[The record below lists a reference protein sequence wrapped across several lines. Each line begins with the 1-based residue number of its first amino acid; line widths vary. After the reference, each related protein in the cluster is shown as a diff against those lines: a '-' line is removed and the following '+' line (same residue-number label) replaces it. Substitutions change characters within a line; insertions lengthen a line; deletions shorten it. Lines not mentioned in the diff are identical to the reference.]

1 MLLAYMIIIF
11 SMVDWERI
19 EGFDW
24 DEGNARKNVEKHQVS
39 QSEAE
44 QIFFNDPLLVDEDI
58 GHSVRE
64 LRLHALGRTDTGRQL
79 HVTFTLRNDGRL
91 VRAISARPMHRKER
105 VRYEQES

>member
-1 MLLAYMIIIF
+1 MMIIYT
-11 SMVDWERI
+11 MLALEQI

-44 QIFFNDPLLVDEDI
+44 QIFFNDPLLVSQDVD
-58 GHSVRE
+58 HSVRE
-64 LRLHALGRTDTGRQL
+64 PRLHALGRTDTGRPL
-79 HVTFTLRNDGRL
+79 HVTFTLRNDNRL
-91 VRAISARPMHRKER
+91 IRVISARPMHRKER